1 MPQIKEYNQQTAGV
15 GVVNPTLISGTD
27 ISGGMGRNLQSLAGD
42 ADKIIAFQAENE
54 RKQQDFEAE
63 KIKMKEQLDLNDY
76 MQQLKMKAPA
86 GADGFTDEAKK
97 ELDKRK
103 QDILNSASSDY
114 MRQKLDVDLNRVHY
128 SALNDAMQFEIESKA
143 KKDKLDVQE
152 IQYRSKNAVRQ
163 NPATVTAAIE
173 SMNKL
178 IDSTRLDSA
187 AKMQWKAQ
195 ELQDLRQNEIRGW
208 IDINPYRA
216 KEMIDSGTWN
226 NDLSDDLRNSLSH
239 EATQGIR
246 AAEIE
251 KNRSKQLADDETEAK
266 REAIKSSFIEKAVKG
281 TLSANEI
288 VRDDTLKAS
297 EKEHL
302 LRELKNNSL
311 NMKTASDPNVFN
323 RMVEEINNGKITS
336 DDQILSKLGKG
347 LTWSDVN
354 HLRKELNSGEG
365 NQGQQEKIFKKGL
378 DDIAKGMLTK
388 SNAMGFKDPEGD
400 VQLQKWRIFA
410 AQKMQEG
417 REKGLTITQMT
428 DPDSKD
434 YIGKYLTQF
443 KKTPEQIMK
452 SVYSNFNQPTVAPK
466 PENAVKVETP
476 KRLEGESPSSY
487 LERLKKAGKRNPSSV
502 NDLPE
507 GWGKS
512 MVNGKEIITPPSGFV
527 LPRGKEHYDM
537 GNQEDVQNFLNEINS
552 DRAAIENEVNSTDP
566 IFSKPD
572 YGISEEELK
581 DIEKWNKKNR

>member
-42 ADKIIAFQAENE
+42 ADKVIAFQAENE
-54 RKQQDFEAE
+54 RKQQEFEAE

-86 GADGFTDEAKK
+86 GADGFTEAARK

-163 NPATVTAAIE
+163 NPATVSTAIE

-187 AKMQWKAQ
+187 TKAQWKAT

-208 IDINPYRA
+208 IDINPYKA
-216 KEMIDSGTWN
+216 KEMIQNGTWDK
-226 NDLSDDLRNSLSH
+226 DLSDDLRNSLAH

-251 KNRSKQLADDETEAK
+251 KNRAKQLADDETDAK
-266 REAIKSSFIEKAVKG
+266 REAIKSNFIEKAVKG

-323 RMVEEINNGKITS
+323 RMVEEINSGKITS

-354 HLRKELNSGEG
+354 HLRKELNSGDG
-365 NQGQQEKIFKKGL
+365 SQGQQEKVFKKGL

-417 REKGLTITQMT
+417 KEKGLTITQMT

-443 KKTPEQIMK
+443 KKTPEQVMR
-452 SVYSNFNQPTVAPK
+452 SVYSNFGQPTVAPK
-466 PENAVKVETP
+466 PENAVKVDAP
-476 KRLEGESPSSY
+476 QRLKGESAADF
-487 LERLKKAGKRNPSSV
+487 LKRTKGK
-502 NDLPE
+502 
-507 GWGKS
+507 
-512 MVNGKEIITPPSGFV
+512 
-527 LPRGKEHYDM
+527 
-537 GNQEDVQNFLNEINS
+537 
-552 DRAAIENEVNSTDP
+552 
-566 IFSKPD
+566 
-572 YGISEEELK
+572 
-581 DIEKWNKKNR
+581 